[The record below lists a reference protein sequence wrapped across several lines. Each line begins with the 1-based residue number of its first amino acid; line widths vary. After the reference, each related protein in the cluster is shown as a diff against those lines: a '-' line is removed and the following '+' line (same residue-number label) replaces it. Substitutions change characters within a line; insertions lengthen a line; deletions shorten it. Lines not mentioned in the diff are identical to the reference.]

1 MSLLSLFRRAPA
13 PPPPRSY
20 SDGWRD
26 CQAHIVAYLEGY
38 AVSLR
43 ATAQGRNAPGLATNA
58 AAVDAAITH
67 IRAMEEGEP

>member
-26 CQAHIVAYLEGY
+26 AQAKILEYLAGY

-43 ATAQGRNAPGLATNA
+43 TTAEVRNAPALRANA
-58 AAVDAAITH
+58 AAIEAAVDQ
-67 IRAMEEGEP
+67 IRKMKEGEP

>member
-1 MSLLSLFRRAPA
+1 MLDRWFRRAPA
-13 PPPPRSY
+13 PPPPRTY

-26 CQAHIVAYLEGY
+26 AQAKILDYLAGY

-43 ATAQGRNAPGLATNA
+43 ATAEARNAPALRANA

-67 IRAMEEGEP
+67 IRAMKEGVP